1 MDPDPL
7 TGDLGPIDYSIELI
21 KGKMGVGI
29 VPPLRCGGF
38 YYFPDPVPQTWIRIP
53 ALD

>member
-7 TGDLGPIDYSIELI
+7 GGDLGPIDYSIELI
-21 KGKMGVGI
+21 EGKMGVDI

-38 YYFPDPVPQTWIRIP
+38 YYFPVFLRQIN
-53 ALD
+53 